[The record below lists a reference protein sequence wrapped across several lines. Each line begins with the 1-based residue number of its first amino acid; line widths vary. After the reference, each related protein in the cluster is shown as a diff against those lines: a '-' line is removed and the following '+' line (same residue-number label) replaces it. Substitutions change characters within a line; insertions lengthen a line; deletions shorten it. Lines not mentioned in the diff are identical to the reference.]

1 MKITAYKTHKI
12 TEKDNNLF
20 KILDHY
26 LPKIKERSVVV
37 VTSKIVAICEGSMI
51 KIGKKDK
58 KELIKKESSFYLP
71 SEKNKYGVMLTI
83 KNNMLL
89 ASAGIDESNSN
100 NHYVLLPTNPQK
112 SANEIRSYLMK
123 KFSLKHVGVIITDS
137 KTSPLRWGVTGIGIA
152 HSGFHALNNYIGQE
166 DLFGRTL
173 KMTKVNVLDG
183 LAVSAVLVMGE
194 GKEQTPLAV
203 IEDIPFAQFQKGNPT
218 KQQLHDLIIEPKD
231 DLYHEL
237 LEGVQWK
244 KGEG

>member
-1 MKITAYKTHKI
+1 MKVTAYKTHKI
-12 TEKDNNLF
+12 TEKDKNLF
-20 KILDHY
+20 KILDRY
-26 LPKIKERSVVV
+26 LPKVKEKSVVV
-37 VTSKIVAICEGSMI
+37 VTSKIIAICEGSI
-51 KIGKKDK
+51 LKIGDIDK
-58 KELIKKESSFYLP
+58 RELIKKESMRYLP
-71 SEKNKYGVMLTI
+71 SETNKYGVMLTI

-100 NHYVLLPTNPQK
+100 NHYVLLPKNPQK

-123 KFSLKHVGVIITDS
+123 KFSLKHAGVIITDS

-183 LAVSAVLVMGE
+183 LAVSSVLVMGE

-203 IEDIPFAQFQKGNPT
+203 IEDVPFVLFQKTNPT
-218 KQQLHDLIIEPKD
+218 KQQLQDLVIAPKD

-237 LEGVQWK
+237 LEGVHWR
-244 KGEG
+244 KGN